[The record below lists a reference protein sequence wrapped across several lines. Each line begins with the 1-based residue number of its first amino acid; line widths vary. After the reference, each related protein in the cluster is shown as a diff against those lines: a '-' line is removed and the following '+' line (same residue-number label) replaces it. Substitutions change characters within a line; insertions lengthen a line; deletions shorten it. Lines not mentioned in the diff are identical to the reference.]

1 MEAVESLIDGF
12 GCRVEDTLPRM
23 RRWTMHKRP
32 RNFVKTISELEANIR
47 SGKVGYSHAR
57 IYLFLKFFTIS

>member
-12 GCRVEDTLPRM
+12 GCRVEDMLPRM
-23 RRWTMHKRP
+23 RRWMMHKRP

-47 SGKVGYSHAR
+47 SGKVG
-57 IYLFLKFFTIS
+57 